1 MARAA
6 AFGVHK
12 PFMKP
17 LRLRTLITRTFS
29 AWNDAN
35 AVHLGAA
42 LAYYAA
48 FSITPLLIMTLAAAG
63 FFYHGDSF
71 TYIKTQLS
79 ALVGTEAAD
88 TFAETIVAVRR
99 SKQGFAAGLV
109 SALVL
114 SIGACGVFIQLQS
127 SMNQIWKTERKPGH
141 FWRHFLEERLL
152 AVAMIVGGGFLLLV
166 SLAWSATLSTG
177 AYLLPR
183 ATFLWQ
189 IADGGVSFVIVT
201 LFFASIF
208 KVVPDARIHWSDVW
222 VGAILTAI
230 LFTAGKLATALYLG
244 HNDIGSA
251 FGAAGS
257 ILATLAWVFY
267 SSQILFFGA
276 EFTKIHAEQ
285 RRLEDRVQL

>member
-1 MARAA
+1 L
-6 AFGVHK
+6 F
-12 PFMKP
+12 
-17 LRLRTLITRTFS
+17 TRTFS
-29 AWNDAN
+29 AWSEDDA
-35 AVHLGAA
+35 AQLGAA

-48 FSITPLLIMTLAAAG
+48 FSITPLLIMTLSVVG
-63 FFYHGDSF
+63 FFYHGDSL

-79 ALVGTEAAD
+79 ALVGSEAAD
-88 TFAETIVAVRR
+88 TLAETIVAVRR
-99 SKQGFAAGLV
+99 SKQGFTAGFV

-114 SIGACGVFIQLQS
+114 SIGASGVFIQLQS
-127 SMNQIWKTERKPGH
+127 AMNQIWKTKRKPGH
-141 FWRHFLEERLL
+141 FWRHFIEERLL
-152 AVAMIVGGGFLLLV
+152 AVAMIVGGGCLLLV
-166 SLAWSATLSTG
+166 SLALSATLSTG
-177 AYLLPR
+177 TYLLPG
-183 ATFLWQ
+183 ATLLWQ

-208 KVVPDARIHWSDVW
+208 KVVPDARINWGDVW

-230 LFTAGKLATALYLG
+230 LFTAGKLVTALYLG

-285 RRLEDRVQL
+285 RRLQESVQL